1 MAEIESNSLDE
12 QHEGI
17 PFVYLLDTTGALDD
31 VHEGIAVAGADLVEA
46 FSEAT
51 NPMPSD
57 MLTDVD
63 VNQDLSWTGHGEPD
77 SYDLYFDTADPPT
90 NLEATGLTSPTYDP
104 GELDPGE
111 TYYWKVVSKKS
122 GESDATS
129 DVWSFTTAEATTRKA
144 RMVIVV
150 T

>member
-1 MAEIESNSLDE
+1 MSSSISYIA
-12 QHEGI
+12 
-17 PFVYLLDTTGALDD
+17 ALVDQ
-31 VHEGIAVAGADLVEA
+31 AAEA

-51 NPMPSD
+51 DPDPSD
-57 MLTDVD
+57 TQTGVD

-90 NLEATGLTSPTYDP
+90 NLEAEDLTEATYDP

-129 DVWSFTTAEATTRKA
+129 DIWSFTTAAAVTRKA